1 MLELGSEANG
11 LRLHPAGC
19 AVSQYPWSSL
29 SVHLKRLLT
38 AVFWMQ
44 LLLPCKKELLS
55 GAYTAFVNI
64 QRLLLVFSLGVWYIC
79 SADLMEIFLATISSS
94 LWILRNKNAAK
105 KMKLCVFVFEVATQS
120 GKYT

>member
-19 AVSQYPWSSL
+19 AVSQHPWSSL
-29 SVHLKRLLT
+29 SIHLKWPLT

-55 GAYTAFVNI
+55 GAYIAFGNI
-64 QRLLLVFSLGVWYIC
+64 QWLLLVFSLGVWYVC
-79 SADLMEIFLATISSS
+79 SADLMGIFLATTSSS
-94 LWILRNKNAAK
+94 LWILRNKKCCK
-105 KMKLCVFVFEVATQS
+105 KMKLRVFVFEVATHN